1 MTADSSR
8 PPIIISDA
16 EKPPLYRLAASAAN
30 RLPHIADELL
40 VELDRAEVMPARAMP
55 PNAVRMN
62 SYVRF
67 VTDKGVEHMVK
78 LVYPEQ
84 ANIVQDRLSILS
96 IIGTA
101 LIGLSEGQSM
111 QWTDRDG
118 NARTLTVLEVSQSL
132 LE

>member
-1 MTADSSR
+1 MIATSSR
-8 PPIIISDA
+8 PPIIIADT
-16 EKPPLYRLAASAAN
+16 ERPPLYRLAASAAN

-40 VELDRAEVMPARAMP
+40 VELDRAEVMPARDMP
-55 PNAVRMN
+55 FNTVRMN

-67 VTDKGVEHMVK
+67 VTDKGVEHAVQ

-111 QWTDRDG
+111 TWTDRDG
-118 NARTLTVLEVSQSL
+118 NGRTLTVLQVSQSR